1 MGTIGMELY
10 GAELSL
16 LYNPI
21 LSYLAFGCCGIA
33 ISFGHQGTLGGHRE
47 SEVALYHILA
57 FEISVLARLPSRL
70 STG

>member
-1 MGTIGMELY
+1 MGIMGMELY

-47 SEVALYHILA
+47 S
-57 FEISVLARLPSRL
+57 
-70 STG
+70 